1 MELIS
6 LRTNSLKGA
15 NRRNTGMN
23 GAGFDLI
30 HELLWVE
37 VVALAVILS
46 LPVVLEWLDTVAS
59 PGAMREVR

>member
-1 MELIS
+1 
-6 LRTNSLKGA
+6 
-15 NRRNTGMN
+15 MN

-46 LPVVLEWLDTVAS
+46 LPVLLEWLDTVAS